1 MNSLA
6 IWGLGRGGVERGSE
20 SGVLNFI
27 LHSQA
32 LLASEGVTYS
42 QASVGIILCF
52 SRCSICF
59 VLRNYKFM
67 TVFLW

>member
-6 IWGLGRGGVERGSE
+6 ILWQGEGGVESGSE
-20 SGVLNFI
+20 SGVLNFV
-27 LHSQA
+27 LQSQA

-42 QASVGIILCF
+42 QASVVIILF

-59 VLRNYKFM
+59 VLRNYKFV